1 MAKQENEISEE
12 KLEEKELKEKVEK
25 MVKEAEK
32 TEKQSEAENSKSDE
46 SVSDGVVKEEMSPE
60 EYVGYLET
68 ELGKNIALAEEN
80 KNTAQR
86 LRADFENYKKRNE
99 SLASEMRAI
108 GESSVLEKILEVVDN
123 IDRAKE
129 MIKDES
135 SLKGFELIEQQITT
149 LLTKFNVSVMEIKT
163 GDAFDP
169 NKMTAVLREEN
180 AEMSGKVLDVLQK
193 GYLKGDSVLRYAM
206 VKVAG

>member
-1 MAKQENEISEE
+1 MAKDNKDLKQKVDEMVETAENEC
-12 KLEEKELKEKVEK
+12 KEKEQEEV
-25 MVKEAEK
+25 
-32 TEKQSEAENSKSDE
+32 TENTQKA
-46 SVSDGVVKEEMSPE
+46 DGVAKDEMSPE

-99 SLASEMRAI
+99 SLASEMRAV
-108 GESSVLEKILEVVDN
+108 GESAVLEKLLEVVDN
-123 IDRAKE
+123 VDRAKA
-129 MIKDES
+129 MISDENN
-135 SLKGFELIEQQITT
+135 LKGFELIEQQLTT
-149 LLTKFNVSVMEIKT
+149 VLTKFNVKAMEVKT

-169 NKMTAVLREEN
+169 NLMTAVLREEN

-193 GYLKGDSVLRYAM
+193 GYLKGETVLRYAI

>member
-1 MAKQENEISEE
+1 MAKDNKDLKQKVDEMVENVENEG
-12 KLEEKELKEKVEK
+12 KEKEPEEIVEN
-25 MVKEAEK
+25 AEK
-32 TEKQSEAENSKSDE
+32 A
-46 SVSDGVVKEEMSPE
+46 DGVAKDEMSPE

-99 SLASEMRAI
+99 SLASEMRAV
-108 GESSVLEKILEVVDN
+108 GESAVLEKLLEVVDN
-123 IDRAKE
+123 VDRAKA
-129 MIKDES
+129 MISDENN
-135 SLKGFELIEQQITT
+135 LKGFELIEQQLTT
-149 LLTKFNVSVMEIKT
+149 VLTKFNVKAMEVKT

-169 NKMTAVLREEN
+169 NLMTAVLREEN
-180 AEMSGKVLDVLQK
+180 AEMRGKVLDVLQK
-193 GYLKGDSVLRYAM
+193 GYLKGETVLRYAM

>member
-1 MAKQENEISEE
+1 MAKDNKDLKQKVDEMVETAENEC
-12 KLEEKELKEKVEK
+12 KEKEQDEV
-25 MVKEAEK
+25 
-32 TEKQSEAENSKSDE
+32 AENTQKA
-46 SVSDGVVKEEMSPE
+46 DGVAKDEMSPE

-99 SLASEMRAI
+99 SLASEMRAV
-108 GESSVLEKILEVVDN
+108 GESAVLEKLLEVVDN
-123 IDRAKE
+123 VDRAKA
-129 MIKDES
+129 MISDENN
-135 SLKGFELIEQQITT
+135 LKGFELIEQQLTT
-149 LLTKFNVSVMEIKT
+149 VLTKFNVKAMEVKT

-169 NKMTAVLREEN
+169 NLMTAVLREEN

-193 GYLKGDSVLRYAM
+193 GYLKGETVLRYAM

>member
-1 MAKQENEISEE
+1 MAKDNKDLKQKVDEMVETVENEC
-12 KLEEKELKEKVEK
+12 KEKEQEEV
-25 MVKEAEK
+25 
-32 TEKQSEAENSKSDE
+32 AENTQKA
-46 SVSDGVVKEEMSPE
+46 DGVAKDEMSPE

-99 SLASEMRAI
+99 SLASEMRAV
-108 GESSVLEKILEVVDN
+108 GESAVLEKLLEVVDN
-123 IDRAKE
+123 VDRAKA
-129 MIKDES
+129 MISDENN
-135 SLKGFELIEQQITT
+135 LKGFELIEQQITT
-149 LLTKFNVSVMEIKT
+149 VLTKFNVKAMEVKT

-169 NKMTAVLREEN
+169 NLMTAVLREEN

-193 GYLKGDSVLRYAM
+193 GYLKGETVLRYAM

>member
-1 MAKQENEISEE
+1 MAKQEKEISEE
-12 KLEEKELKEKVEK
+12 KEDEKNLKEKVEK
-25 MVKEAEK
+25 MVKESEEAANKDAE
-32 TEKQSEAENSKSDE
+32 TESEKP
-46 SVSDGVVKEEMSPE
+46 SDGVVKEEMTTE

-99 SLASEMRAI
+99 SLSSEMRAL
-108 GESSVLEKILEVVDN
+108 GEASVLEKLLEVVDN

-129 MIKDES
+129 MIKEES
-135 SLKGFELIEQQITT
+135 SLKGFELIEQQIAT
-149 LLTKFNVSVMEIKT
+149 LLAKFSVSVIEIKA

-169 NKMTAVLREEN
+169 NKMSAVLREEN

-193 GYLKGDSVLRYAM
+193 GYLKGDTVLRYAM

>member
-1 MAKQENEISEE
+1 MAKDNKDLKQKVDEMVETAENEC
-12 KLEEKELKEKVEK
+12 KEKEQEEV
-25 MVKEAEK
+25 
-32 TEKQSEAENSKSDE
+32 AENTQKA
-46 SVSDGVVKEEMSPE
+46 DGVAKDEMSPE

-99 SLASEMRAI
+99 SLASEMRAV
-108 GESSVLEKILEVVDN
+108 GESSVLEKLLEVVDN
-123 IDRAKE
+123 VDRAKA
-129 MIKDES
+129 MISDENN
-135 SLKGFELIEQQITT
+135 LKGFELIEQQITT
-149 LLTKFNVSVMEIKT
+149 VLTKFNVKAMEVKT

-169 NKMTAVLREEN
+169 NLMTAVLREEN

-193 GYLKGDSVLRYAM
+193 GYLKGETVLRYAM

>member
-1 MAKQENEISEE
+1 MAKDNKDLKQKVDEMVETVENEC
-12 KLEEKELKEKVEK
+12 KEKEQEEV
-25 MVKEAEK
+25 
-32 TEKQSEAENSKSDE
+32 AENTQKA
-46 SVSDGVVKEEMSPE
+46 DGVAKDEMSPE

-99 SLASEMRAI
+99 SLASEMRAV
-108 GESSVLEKILEVVDN
+108 GESAVLEKLLEVVDN
-123 IDRAKE
+123 VDRAKA
-129 MIKDES
+129 MISDENN
-135 SLKGFELIEQQITT
+135 LKGFELIEQQLTT
-149 LLTKFNVSVMEIKT
+149 VLTKFNVKAMEVKT

-169 NKMTAVLREEN
+169 NLMTAVLREEN

-193 GYLKGDSVLRYAM
+193 GYLKGETVLRYAM

>member
-1 MAKQENEISEE
+1 MAKDNKDLKQKVDEMVETAENEC
-12 KLEEKELKEKVEK
+12 KEKEQEEV
-25 MVKEAEK
+25 
-32 TEKQSEAENSKSDE
+32 AENTQKA
-46 SVSDGVVKEEMSPE
+46 DGVAKDEMSPE

-99 SLASEMRAI
+99 SLASEMRAV
-108 GESSVLEKILEVVDN
+108 GESAVLEKLLEVVDN
-123 IDRAKE
+123 VDRAKA
-129 MIKDES
+129 MISDENN
-135 SLKGFELIEQQITT
+135 LKGFELIEQQITT
-149 LLTKFNVSVMEIKT
+149 VLTKFNVKAMEVKT

-169 NKMTAVLREEN
+169 NLMTAVLREEN

-193 GYLKGDSVLRYAM
+193 GYLKGETVLRYAM

>member
-1 MAKQENEISEE
+1 MAKDNKDLKQKVDEMVETAENEC
-12 KLEEKELKEKVEK
+12 KEKEQEEV
-25 MVKEAEK
+25 
-32 TEKQSEAENSKSDE
+32 AENTQKA
-46 SVSDGVVKEEMSPE
+46 DGVAKDEMSPE

-99 SLASEMRAI
+99 SLASEMRAV
-108 GESSVLEKILEVVDN
+108 GESAVLEKLLEVVDN
-123 IDRAKE
+123 IDRAKA
-129 MIKDES
+129 MISDENN
-135 SLKGFELIEQQITT
+135 LKGFELIEQQLTT
-149 LLTKFNVSVMEIKT
+149 VLTKFNVKAMEVKT

-169 NKMTAVLREEN
+169 NLMTAVLREEN

-193 GYLKGDSVLRYAM
+193 GYLKGETVLRYAM

>member
-1 MAKQENEISEE
+1 MAKDNKDLKQKVDEMVENVENEG
-12 KLEEKELKEKVEK
+12 KEKEPEEIVEN
-25 MVKEAEK
+25 AEK
-32 TEKQSEAENSKSDE
+32 A
-46 SVSDGVVKEEMSPE
+46 DGVAKDEMSPE

-99 SLASEMRAI
+99 SLASEMRAV
-108 GESSVLEKILEVVDN
+108 GESAVLEKLLEVVDN
-123 IDRAKE
+123 VDRAKA
-129 MIKDES
+129 MISDENN
-135 SLKGFELIEQQITT
+135 LKGFELIEQQITT
-149 LLTKFNVSVMEIKT
+149 VLTKFNVKAMEVKT

-169 NKMTAVLREEN
+169 NLMTAVLREEN

-193 GYLKGDSVLRYAM
+193 GYLKGETVLRYAM

>member
-1 MAKQENEISEE
+1 MAKDNKDLKQKVDEMVETAENEC
-12 KLEEKELKEKVEK
+12 KEKEQDEV
-25 MVKEAEK
+25 
-32 TEKQSEAENSKSDE
+32 AENTQKA
-46 SVSDGVVKEEMSPE
+46 DGVAKDEMSPE

-99 SLASEMRAI
+99 SLASEMRAV
-108 GESSVLEKILEVVDN
+108 GESAVLEKLLEVVDN
-123 IDRAKE
+123 VDRAKA
-129 MIKDES
+129 MISDENN
-135 SLKGFELIEQQITT
+135 LKGFELIEQQITT
-149 LLTKFNVSVMEIKT
+149 VLTKFNVKAMEVKT

-169 NKMTAVLREEN
+169 NLMTAVLREEN

-193 GYLKGDSVLRYAM
+193 GYLKGETVLRYAM

>member
-1 MAKQENEISEE
+1 MAKDNKDLKQKVDEMVETVENEC
-12 KLEEKELKEKVEK
+12 KEKEQDEV
-25 MVKEAEK
+25 
-32 TEKQSEAENSKSDE
+32 AENTQKA
-46 SVSDGVVKEEMSPE
+46 DGVAKDEMSPE

-99 SLASEMRAI
+99 SLASEMRAV
-108 GESSVLEKILEVVDN
+108 GESAVLEKLLEVVDN
-123 IDRAKE
+123 VDRAKA
-129 MIKDES
+129 MISDENN
-135 SLKGFELIEQQITT
+135 LKGFELIEQQLTT
-149 LLTKFNVSVMEIKT
+149 VLTKFNVKAMEVKT

-169 NKMTAVLREEN
+169 NLMTAVLREEN

-193 GYLKGDSVLRYAM
+193 GYLKGETVLRYAM

>member
-1 MAKQENEISEE
+1 MAKQEKEISEE
-12 KLEEKELKEKVEK
+12 KEDEKNLKEKVEK
-25 MVKEAEK
+25 MVKESEEAANKDAE
-32 TEKQSEAENSKSDE
+32 TESEKA
-46 SVSDGVVKEEMSPE
+46 SDGVVKEEMTTE

-99 SLASEMRAI
+99 SLSSEMRAL
-108 GESSVLEKILEVVDN
+108 GEASVLEKLLEVVDN

-129 MIKDES
+129 MIKEES
-135 SLKGFELIEQQITT
+135 SLKGFELIEQQIAT
-149 LLTKFNVSVMEIKT
+149 LLTKFGVSVIEIKA

-169 NKMTAVLREEN
+169 NKMSAVLREEN

-193 GYLKGDSVLRYAM
+193 GYLKGDTVLRYAM

>member
-1 MAKQENEISEE
+1 MAKDNKDLKQKVDEMVETVENEC
-12 KLEEKELKEKVEK
+12 KEKEQEEV
-25 MVKEAEK
+25 
-32 TEKQSEAENSKSDE
+32 AENTQKA
-46 SVSDGVVKEEMSPE
+46 DGIAKDEMSPE

-99 SLASEMRAI
+99 SLASEMRAV
-108 GESSVLEKILEVVDN
+108 GESAVLEKLLEVVDN
-123 IDRAKE
+123 VDRAKA
-129 MIKDES
+129 MISDENN
-135 SLKGFELIEQQITT
+135 LKGFELIEQQITT
-149 LLTKFNVSVMEIKT
+149 VLTKFNVKAMEVKT

-169 NKMTAVLREEN
+169 NLMTAVLREEN
-180 AEMSGKVLDVLQK
+180 PEMSGKVLDVLQK
-193 GYLKGDSVLRYAM
+193 GYLKGETVLRYAM

>member
-1 MAKQENEISEE
+1 MAKDNKDLKQKVDEMVENVENEG
-12 KLEEKELKEKVEK
+12 KEKEPEEIVEN
-25 MVKEAEK
+25 AEK
-32 TEKQSEAENSKSDE
+32 A
-46 SVSDGVVKEEMSPE
+46 DGVVKDEMSPE

-99 SLASEMRAI
+99 SLASEMRAV
-108 GESSVLEKILEVVDN
+108 GESAVLEKLLEVVDN
-123 IDRAKE
+123 VDRAKA
-129 MIKDES
+129 MISDENN
-135 SLKGFELIEQQITT
+135 LKGFELIEQQITT
-149 LLTKFNVSVMEIKT
+149 VLTKFNVKAMEVKT

-169 NKMTAVLREEN
+169 NLMTAVLREEN

-193 GYLKGDSVLRYAM
+193 GYLKGETVLRYAM

>member
-1 MAKQENEISEE
+1 MAKDNKDLKQKVDEMVETAENEC
-12 KLEEKELKEKVEK
+12 KEKEQDEV
-25 MVKEAEK
+25 
-32 TEKQSEAENSKSDE
+32 AENTQKA
-46 SVSDGVVKEEMSPE
+46 DGVAKDEMSPE

-99 SLASEMRAI
+99 SLASEMRAV
-108 GESSVLEKILEVVDN
+108 GESSVLEKLLEVVDN
-123 IDRAKE
+123 VDRAKA
-129 MIKDES
+129 MISDENN
-135 SLKGFELIEQQITT
+135 LKGFELIEQQITT
-149 LLTKFNVSVMEIKT
+149 VLTKFNVKAMEVKT

-169 NKMTAVLREEN
+169 NLMTAVLREEN

-193 GYLKGDSVLRYAM
+193 GYLKGETVLRYAM

>member
-1 MAKQENEISEE
+1 MAKDNKDLKQKVDEMVETAENEC
-12 KLEEKELKEKVEK
+12 KEKEQEEV
-25 MVKEAEK
+25 
-32 TEKQSEAENSKSDE
+32 AENTQKA
-46 SVSDGVVKEEMSPE
+46 DGVAKDEMSPE

-99 SLASEMRAI
+99 SLASEMRAV
-108 GESSVLEKILEVVDN
+108 GESAVLEKLLEVVDN
-123 IDRAKE
+123 VDRAKA
-129 MIKDES
+129 MISDENN
-135 SLKGFELIEQQITT
+135 LKGFELIEQQLTT
-149 LLTKFNVSVMEIKT
+149 VLTKFNVKAMEVKT

-169 NKMTAVLREEN
+169 NLMTAVLREEN

-193 GYLKGDSVLRYAM
+193 GYLKGETVLRYAM